1 MSKKRIVLTGC
12 AASGKDH
19 ARKILEE
26 NSYTYGILYTTR
38 PPRVG
43 EVDGKDYFF
52 SSVEDF
58 QYMESQ
64 GFWHNFITFNGWFYG
79 TTKEQFYGGSKV
91 FIMTPKGLD
100 HLSKKDRDESLVIYF
115 NVDEKTR
122 RERMQ
127 LRQGNADS
135 VERRLKADFQDF
147 QNFKNFDIE
156 ITDKNFTQEF
166 LLKLVNKYINH
177 TSYV

>member
-1 MSKKRIVLTGC
+1 MFKKRIILVGK

-26 NSYTYGILYTTR
+26 NSYVYGVSYTTR

-43 EVDGKDYFF
+43 EVEGKDYFF
-52 SSVEDF
+52 ISVEDF

-64 GFWHNFITFNGWFYG
+64 GLWYEYVPFNGWFYG
-79 TTKEQFYGGSKV
+79 TTKEQFYGGCDV
-91 FIMTPKGLD
+91 FIMTPKGLS
-100 HLSKKDRDESLVIYF
+100 HLSDDDRNESLVIYF
-115 NVDEKTR
+115 NIGEETR

-156 ITDKNFTQEF
+156 ITDKDFTSEF
-166 LLKLVNKYINH
+166 LLNLINDYTIH
-177 TSYV
+177 IAHV